1 MLKLA
6 AYVQTLLGR
15 YNREEGQTMAEYAV
29 ILTVISSLVL
39 LALVLLGTN
48 ITGVIVH
55 VVELAGG
62 RVTVVEAPP
71 ENIKVTRP
79 ADLELVAAAL
89 RARHPAS

>member
-29 ILTVISSLVL
+29 ILTVISALVL

-48 ITGVIVH
+48 ITTVINRI
-55 VVELAGG
+55 A
-62 RVTVVEAPP
+62 
-71 ENIKVTRP
+71 NSI
-79 ADLELVAAAL
+79 
-89 RARHPAS
+89 S